1 MEEFLMDD
9 MKFVWDY
16 NETPEVRVLFTLII
30 KVSNLI
36 RQKSM
41 IKSADTIEY
50 NPKFADLIENE
61 IGPGLLNGLT
71 LIPQPEITENQI
83 FIYNE
88 RVFLE
93 PVIMVTSEDYT
104 INIIH
109 EKTASD
115 DNYLKYKMGL
125 IGMITILN
133 YPE

>member
-1 MEEFLMDD
+1 MDD

>member
-1 MEEFLMDD
+1 MDD

-16 NETPEVRVLFTLII
+16 NETPELRVLFTLII